1 MPALDEVDRIIFE
14 KVSNLPDNQKREVLS
29 FIEFLQIKQD
39 KEFIDYVNEITT
51 KTLKDKQAK
60 KKFLSLNELQAE
72 YDRI

>member
-1 MPALDEVDRIIFE
+1 MPALGEVDRIIFE

-60 KKFLSLNELQAE
+60 KKFLSLNELQEE
-72 YDRI
+72 YGRI

>member
-51 KTLKDKQAK
+51 KTVKDKQAK